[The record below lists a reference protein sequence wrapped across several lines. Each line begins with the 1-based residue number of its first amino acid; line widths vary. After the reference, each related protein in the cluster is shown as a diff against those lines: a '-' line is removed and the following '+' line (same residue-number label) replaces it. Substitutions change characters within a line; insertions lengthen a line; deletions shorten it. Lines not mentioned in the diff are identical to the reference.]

1 MKLLLEFFSKR
12 SATPPWRLFWAAS
25 ICGLMSAIVLYILN
39 AGASHAAQGETLARY
54 LVMFVAAEL
63 LFLYFQKYL
72 LLTALRETE
81 KVLHLYRQQQIER
94 ARHCDLD
101 AFERIGPA
109 RFFAAITQ
117 QTKILSSSISMVV
130 MASQFVVVV
139 IFALL
144 YLAWLS
150 IPAVL
155 LTLLILGL
163 GGVVY
168 RSRMITAYAA
178 FRGTAVEEN
187 AFFNSIDDLVSGF
200 KEIRLNAARSADFA
214 AFVSAISQKV
224 VGLKGE
230 IDVKL
235 TDLFLFSH
243 LVFFGLAAAIVF
255 VLPTFGIVN
264 SEQLLKIV
272 TVVLFMIGPI
282 VNVIGSASA
291 FANASAACAQMVDLE
306 NQLESASVSS
316 RGSSEQL
323 RRFDEIRLQGA
334 TYRHGVDGEGAGFQV
349 GPIDLVLRRGEL
361 LFVSGGNGSGK
372 STVLK
377 LLTALYLPQQGDIV
391 LDGAAIG
398 PERREA
404 YQSLFSTV
412 FSDFHL
418 FERTFGLGDVD
429 EAEVAAW
436 LEKMGLADKTALKN
450 RRFDTI
456 RLSTGQ
462 RKRLALVV
470 AMLEDRPIY
479 ILDEFAADQDPEFR
493 RRFYDE
499 ILPALLERGKTVVVV
514 THDERYFD
522 RATRRL
528 IMDEGRIVEQG
539 AADDESD

>member
-25 ICGLMSAIVLYILN
+25 ISGLMSAVVLYILN
-39 AGASHAAQGETLARY
+39 AGASHAAQGEALARY
-54 LVMFVAAEL
+54 LVMFIAAEL
-63 LFLYFQKYL
+63 IFLYCQKYL

-81 KVLHLYRQQQIER
+81 KVLHLYRRQQIER

-109 RFFAAITQ
+109 RFFAAVTQ

-139 IFALL
+139 MFALL

-150 IPAVL
+150 VPAVL

-168 RSRMITAYAA
+168 RSRMIAAYAA
-178 FRGTAVEEN
+178 FRGAAEEN
-187 AFFNSIDDLVSGF
+187 AFFNTINDLVSGF
-200 KEIRLNAARSADFA
+200 KEIRLNGARSAEFA
-214 AFVSAISQKV
+214 AFATAISQKV
-224 VGLKGE
+224 VGLKGD

-243 LVFFGLAAAIVF
+243 VVFFGLAAAIVF
-255 VLPTFGIVN
+255 VLPAFGIVQ

-272 TVVLFMIGPI
+272 TVVLFLIGPI

-291 FANASAACAQMVDLE
+291 FASASAACAQMVDLE
-306 NQLESASVSS
+306 KQLEAASVSS
-316 RGSSEQL
+316 RDSSEQV
-323 RRFDEIRLQGA
+323 RRFDEIRLRGA
-334 TYRHGVDGEGAGFQV
+334 AYRHGVDGEGGFQV
-349 GPIDLVLRRGEL
+349 GPLDLSLRRGEM

-377 LLTALYLPQQGDIV
+377 LLTALYLPQQGEIV
-391 LDGAAIG
+391 LDGATVG

-418 FERTFGLGDVD
+418 FERTFGLGDLD
-429 EAEVAAW
+429 DAEVATW
-436 LEKMGLADKTALKN
+436 LAKMGLAGKTALNN

-456 RLSTGQ
+456 LLSTGQ

-479 ILDEFAADQDPEFR
+479 VLDEFAADQDPEFR
-493 RRFYDE
+493 RKFYDE
-499 ILPALLERGKTVVVV
+499 ILPAMLERGKTVVVV

-522 RATRRL
+522 RATRRV
-528 IMDEGRIVEQG
+528 IMDEGRIVERG
-539 AADDESD
+539 ADDD

>member
-1 MKLLLEFFSKR
+1 MKLLLEFFSKH

-25 ICGLMSAIVLYILN
+25 ISGLMSAVVLYILN
-39 AGASHAAQGETLARY
+39 AGASTAAQGGTLAHY
-54 LVMFVAAEL
+54 LGMFVAAEL
-63 LFLYFQKYL
+63 PFLYRQKYL

-81 KVLHLYRQQQIER
+81 KVLHLYRQRQIER

-109 RFFAAITQ
+109 RFFAAVTQ

-150 IPAVL
+150 VPAVL

-168 RSRMITAYAA
+168 RSRMMAAHVAFHETAA
-178 FRGTAVEEN
+178 EEN
-187 AFFNSIDDLVSGF
+187 AFFNTIDDLVNGF
-200 KEIRLNAARSADFA
+200 KEIRLNADRSAEFA
-214 AFVSAISQKV
+214 AFASAISQKV
-224 VGLKGE
+224 VGLKGD

-243 LVFFGLAAAIVF
+243 VVFFGLAAAIVF
-255 VLPTFGIVN
+255 VLPTFGIVQ

-272 TVVLFMIGPI
+272 TVVLFLIGPI
-282 VNVIGSASA
+282 VNVIGSAAA
-291 FANASAACAQMVDLE
+291 FASASAACAQMVDLE
-306 NQLESASVSS
+306 NQLEAASVSS

-323 RRFDEIRLQGA
+323 RQFDEIRLQGA
-334 TYRHGVDGEGAGFQV
+334 AYRHGGSEGTGFQV
-349 GPIDLVLRRGEL
+349 GPLDLSLRRGEM

-377 LLTALYLPQQGDIV
+377 LLTALYLPQQGEIV
-391 LDGAAIG
+391 LDGATIG

-429 EAEVAAW
+429 ETEVAAW
-436 LEKMGLADKTALKN
+436 LAKMGLADKTALRN
-450 RRFDTI
+450 RKFDTI
-456 RLSTGQ
+456 QLSTGQ

-479 ILDEFAADQDPEFR
+479 VLDEFAADQDPEFR
-493 RRFYDE
+493 RKFYDE
-499 ILPALLERGKTVVVV
+499 ILPAMLERGKTLVVV

-522 RATRRL
+522 RATRRV
-528 IMDEGRIVEQG
+528 IMDEGRIVERG
-539 AADDESD
+539 AGDD

>member
-1 MKLLLEFFSKR
+1 MKQLLEFFSKH
-12 SATPPWRLFWAAS
+12 SATSPWRLFWAAS
-25 ICGLMSAIVLYILN
+25 ISGLMSAVVLYILN
-39 AGASHAAQGETLARY
+39 AGASHAEHGEALARY
-54 LVMFVAAEL
+54 LVMFIAAEL
-63 LFLYFQKYL
+63 IFLYCQKYL

-109 RFFAAITQ
+109 RFFAAVTQ

-150 IPAVL
+150 VPAFI

-168 RSRMITAYAA
+168 RSRMTAAHDA
-178 FRGTAVEEN
+178 FRTTADEEN
-187 AFFNSIDDLVSGF
+187 SFFNSINDLVSGF
-200 KEIRLNAARSADFA
+200 KEIRLNAARSAEFA
-214 AFVSAISQKV
+214 AFASAISQRV
-224 VGLKGE
+224 VGLKGD

-243 LVFFGLAAAIVF
+243 VVFFGLAAAIVF
-255 VLPTFGIVN
+255 VLPAFGIVE

-272 TVVLFMIGPI
+272 TVVLFLIGPI

-291 FANASAACAQMVDLE
+291 FASASAACAQMVDLE
-306 NQLESASVSS
+306 NQLEAASVSS
-316 RGSSEQL
+316 RGSSENL
-323 RRFDEIRLQGA
+323 RQFDEIRLQGA
-334 TYRHGVDGEGAGFQV
+334 TYRHPRDGEGGGFQV
-349 GPIDLVLRRGEL
+349 GPLDLSLRRGEM

-372 STVLK
+372 STMLK

-391 LDGAAIG
+391 LDGATIG
-398 PERREA
+398 PDRREA

-436 LEKMGLADKTALKN
+436 LAKMGLAGKTALNN

-479 ILDEFAADQDPEFR
+479 VLDEFAADQDPEFR
-493 RRFYDE
+493 REFYDQ
-499 ILPALLERGKTVVVV
+499 ILPAMLERGKTVVVV

-522 RATRRL
+522 RATRRV
-528 IMDEGRIVEQG
+528 IMDEGRIVERG
-539 AADDESD
+539 AGDD